1 MPKEDFN
8 GVDTSG
14 TVKRIDYNN
23 CGAKGNNN
31 NLKSNLSVEEHGFA
45 LDPQETTG
53 NFLTDL
59 EGKDPQ
65 EITK

>member
-23 CGAKGNNN
+23 CGAKDNNN
-31 NLKSNLSVEEHGFA
+31 NLKCNLSVEEHGFA

-53 NFLTDL
+53 NFFD
-59 EGKDPQ
+59 
-65 EITK
+65 